1 MTSSYGQ
8 KQTPDDFS
16 QDRAPA
22 HRYDSESPHPS
33 RTLNASVVVVVAIA
47 IAIAVATVIAIIVT
61 RTIVTTIIAA
71 VITLIIVIP
80 LVVATSMIM
89 VVISAVPF
97 SIIPVRATASQ
108 QQETENGQ
116 DRDDC
121 AIHGNALNVGGIE
134 GLWLLEI
141 FIRTTFSRGYDH

>member
-1 MTSSYGQ
+1 MTGSYGQ

-16 QDRAPA
+16 QNRAPA
-22 HRYDSESPHPS
+22 HRYDAESPHPS
-33 RTLNASVVVVVAIA
+33 RTFNASVVVVV
-47 IAIAVATVIAIIVT
+47 AIAVATVIAIIVT
-61 RTIVTTIIAA
+61 RIIATTIIVAA
-71 VITLIIVIP
+71 ITSIIVIP
-80 LVVATSMIM
+80 LVVTTSMIM

-121 AIHGNALNVGGIE
+121 AIHRNVQNIGGIE
-134 GLWLLEI
+134 WLWLLEI
-141 FIRTTFSRGYDH
+141 FIRTTFSRNCDH